1 MFHETTVSL
10 ASLATCDNSYN
21 MNSWLLSKYWNPS
34 NLHKSMINGDTKES
48 RKFKKSYSQD
58 TGNYFVSPRPS
69 ILSALQMIKRITAP
83 LHMFSSSALIGREED
98 NVKMCFGSSR
108 SIWRT
113 VFIWC
118 VLRAHPL
125 NCGLMSCFCFH
136 PFSEQCNIISER

>member
-1 MFHETTVSL
+1 
-10 ASLATCDNSYN
+10 
-21 MNSWLLSKYWNPS
+21 
-34 NLHKSMINGDTKES
+34 MINGDTKES

-108 SIWRT
+108 SGEPCLFDVCSELTHST
-113 VFIWC
+113 VGSWAVF
-118 VLRAHPL
+118 VFTHSA
-125 NCGLMSCFCFH
+125 S
-136 PFSEQCNIISER
+136 SAT